1 MGTFFGRDSGPG
13 SRRPLRR
20 FAASV
25 GAFGAVL
32 SMPLTALAA
41 QAAEAATDPPLAT
54 TDSASGIAS
63 AVATLN
69 GKVNPNGSAVA
80 SCRFEY
86 GTTTAYGAVS
96 RCQPAS
102 LGTGSSNVPVTAQL
116 DGLEAGT
123 TYHYRL
129 VAANANGASIGAD
142 RTFSTSG
149 SPACPNADRR
159 LEQGIRAILLPDCM
173 ALEQVSVPKKWG
185 ARAQSPTVS
194 ADGKRVA
201 YRAMA
206 ALADAPGWRN
216 PIFGD
221 IYVAS
226 RDTEQGWSSSSASP
240 PQPFKMGWGGTA
252 ELPRSF
258 DPSLSRWLVLGS
270 TPEQFRVGAGQ
281 LYRGGFGGLFEPL
294 SPMLVSTDGVP
305 YVGDELIVWTSLLGA
320 SADHSRAVLGMGEPA
335 ATYLPGDPV
344 PSGAEFDG
352 NVYLAALDAAGD
364 PSLALLNRDQVGPD
378 AGKAWG
384 ENCGARLGGVTAAAR
399 RSVRGG
405 GWRNQGA
412 VSSDGSTIYFS
423 ARAAQPAGG
432 PCNPDHP
439 FRILVRTEAVSGQ
452 PDVTHLVPNDG
463 VGECTRV
470 APACSTADGN
480 DLFQGASVD
489 GSRVYFTTTRQLAD
503 SDLDE
508 GFGCLASFAL
518 VGCDLYLY
526 DAERPEGERLVQVSA
541 GEVAPGHAV
550 PGEGAAVYD
559 GTVAISAD
567 GSRVYFAAAG
577 NLTAQENPEG
587 VRPSDIGP
595 ATPKLYVWDT
605 DSETVRFI
613 GPLAGADE
621 QRKLWGGDGTFLNDA
636 YPVPVTG
643 AGPDG
648 DEVGGDGHVLLFRSH
663 SSLTANDADGG
674 HLDVFR
680 YDDAASPPSL
690 ACVSCAPGGPDTAP
704 IDITGDGPP
713 QPNTVGTGYAEAG
726 RWVSE
731 DGSRVIFR
739 TEQSLLSG
747 DVNDR
752 RDAYLWSGGRLS
764 LLPGTTKKSAILT
777 SDHGERPPTM
787 SHDGGVIAFSSYERL
802 LPSDGD
808 TAPDVYVARVG
819 GGFAQPSEVPTCRG
833 EDCQGPSTPP
843 PPLPQVGSITFG
855 GDGNVPLVPDPVKV
869 SVGVSKLRAVSGSA
883 ASLKVRVPDAGR
895 ILLAGSSIR
904 RTSKS
909 ASKAGTYSVK
919 IKLKPRVKR
928 LLRKRKRLRVSA
940 RVSYRAKDG
949 QSASKTISV
958 TFKLRRATRRA
969 AKRNGH
975 TRAKSRARAHKR
987 RANASQGGSK

>member
-1 MGTFFGRDSGPG
+1 MTGIVRAGG
-13 SRRPLRR
+13 PLRLAI
-20 FAASV
+20 AAV
-25 GAFGAVL
+25 AAMATTIL
-32 SMPLTALAA
+32 LAA

-185 ARAQSPTVS
+185 ARAQNPTVS
-194 ADGKRVA
+194 ADGERVA

-221 IYVAS
+221 IYLGS
-226 RDTEQGWSSSSASP
+226 RDAELGWSTSSASP
-240 PQPFKMGWGGTA
+240 PQPFKLGWGAAA

-270 TPEQFRVGAGQ
+270 TPEQFQVGAGQ

-305 YVGDELIVWTSLLGA
+305 YVDEHIVRTSLLGA

-384 ENCGARLGGVTAAAR
+384 ENCGARLGGITAAAR
-399 RSVRGG
+399 GSGVWA

-423 ARAAQPAGG
+423 ARAAQPAGE
-432 PCNPDHP
+432 PCNPAHP

-452 PDVTHLVPNDG
+452 PDVTHLVPDEG
-463 VGECTRV
+463 AGECNRV
-470 APACSTADGN
+470 APACSLADGS

-613 GPLAGADE
+613 GPLAGSDE
-621 QRKLWGGDGTFLNDA
+621 RALWGGDGTFLNLA

-648 DEVGGDGHVLLFRSH
+648 DEVGGDGHVLLFRSKA
-663 SSLTANDADGG
+663 SLTANDADGG

-690 ACVSCAPGGPDTAP
+690 ACVSCAPGGPDTTP
-704 IDITGDGPP
+704 IDISTEDGPP

-739 TEQSLLSG
+739 TEQSLLSD

-764 LLPGTTKKSAILT
+764 LLPGTTKPAILRN
-777 SDHGERPPTM
+777 DLGEKPPTM

-802 LPSDGD
+802 LQSDGD

-819 GGFAQPSEVPTCRG
+819 GGFAQPSEGPICDG
-833 EDCQGPSTPP
+833 EDCLGPPA
-843 PPLPQVGSITFG
+843 PQPGLAAAASEAFRGS
-855 GDGNVPLVPDPVKV
+855 GNVVTRTPRRCAK
-869 SVGVSKLRAVSGSA
+869 GKR
-883 ASLKVRVPDAGR
+883 KVR
-895 ILLAGSSIR
+895 
-904 RTSKS
+904 
-909 ASKAGTYSVK
+909 
-919 IKLKPRVKR
+919 
-928 LLRKRKRLRVSA
+928 RKGKV
-940 RVSYRAKDG
+940 VC
-949 QSASKTISV
+949 V
-958 TFKLRRATRRA
+958 RRATRRA

>member
-1 MGTFFGRDSGPG
+1 MTGIVRAG
-13 SRRPLRR
+13 RPLRLAI
-20 FAASV
+20 AAV
-25 GAFGAVL
+25 AAMATTIL
-32 SMPLTALAA
+32 LAA

-194 ADGKRVA
+194 ADGERVA

-216 PIFGD
+216 PISGD
-221 IYVAS
+221 IYLGS
-226 RDTEQGWSSSSASP
+226 RDAEHGWSTRSASP
-240 PQPFKMGWGGTA
+240 PQPFNVGWGGTA
-252 ELPRSF
+252 ELARSF
-258 DPSLSRWLVLGS
+258 DPSLSRWLVLGA
-270 TPEQFRVGAGQ
+270 TPEQMGLGIAQ
-281 LYRGGFGGLFEPL
+281 LYRGAPGGLLEAL
-294 SPMLVSTDGVP
+294 SPLLVPNDGKPHSAVD
-305 YVGDELIVWTSLLGA
+305 VSRSVLLGA
-320 SADHSRAVLGMGEPA
+320 SADHRRAVLGLGGVVFGEEAPSV
-335 ATYLPGDPV
+335 TYLPGDPV
-344 PSGAEFDG
+344 PSGSQFDG
-352 NVYLAALDAAGD
+352 NVYLASLDATGQ
-364 PSLALLNRDQVGPD
+364 PTLALLNRDETGLD

-384 ENCGARLGGVTAAAR
+384 ENCGARLGGITAAAR
-399 RSVRGG
+399 NLRVGA

-423 ARAAQPAGG
+423 ARAEQPAGE
-432 PCNPDHP
+432 PCNPANR
-439 FRILVRTEAVSGQ
+439 FRILVRTEDQSGQ
-452 PDVTHLVPNDG
+452 AEITHVVSNGGL
-463 VGECTRV
+463 GECSRV
-470 APACSTADGN
+470 APACSTADGD

-489 GSRVYFTTTRQLAD
+489 GSRVYFTTNRQLAD

-508 GFGCLASFAL
+508 GFGCSASFAL

-648 DEVGGDGHVLLFRSH
+648 EEVGGDGHVLLFRSH

-680 YDDAASPPSL
+680 YDDAASPPTL
-690 ACVSCAPGGPDTAP
+690 VCVSCAPGGPDTTP

-752 RDAYLWSGGRLS
+752 RDAYLWSGGTLS
-764 LLPGTTKKSAILT
+764 LLPGTTKSAILRN
-777 SDHGERPPTM
+777 DLGEMPPTM

-802 LPSDGD
+802 LQSDGD

-819 GGFAQPSEVPTCRG
+819 GGFAQPSEVPTCSG
-833 EDCQGPSTPP
+833 EDCLGPPAPRPGLAAAASEAFR
-843 PPLPQVGSITFG
+843 GS
-855 GDGNVPLVPDPVKV
+855 GNVVTRTPRRCAK
-869 SVGVSKLRAVSGSA
+869 GKR
-883 ASLKVRVPDAGR
+883 KVR
-895 ILLAGSSIR
+895 
-904 RTSKS
+904 
-909 ASKAGTYSVK
+909 
-919 IKLKPRVKR
+919 
-928 LLRKRKRLRVSA
+928 RKGKV
-940 RVSYRAKDG
+940 VC
-949 QSASKTISV
+949 V
-958 TFKLRRATRRA
+958 RRAIRRA
-969 AKRNGH
+969 AKRKGH
-975 TRAKSRARAHKR
+975 TRAKSRASGHKR
-987 RANASQGGSK
+987 PANASQGGSK